1 MRKQREGKKQ
11 GSALL
16 TIVIILLFL
25 VGLGIYLYPTVSDL
39 WNKYRNE
46 QLINHYSESVSDLG
60 EDEKAAIWAEAKAY
74 NAQHTEN
81 VIVDAFNEDDEYVLS
96 HPYDTMLDPNGDGLM
111 GDIEIPKLNL
121 KLAIYHGLG
130 TDVLE
135 KGIGHVEGTSLP
147 IGGESSHAVLAG
159 HRGLPTAKLFTDLDQ
174 MELGDIFLIHVMDKT
189 LAYKVDQIKTVL
201 PEETE
206 DLDIIPGE
214 DHVTLVTC
222 TPYGVNTHRLLVRGI
237 RTEYTEEIQEQE
249 KAINIEEVN
258 PLILLAIGAA
268 VFDIILIL
276 IIVITN
282 RRDKKR
288 LEEEAEEDRKREEL
302 YRGRR

>member
-1 MRKQREGKKQ
+1 MSKQRTEKRQ
-11 GSALL
+11 GSVLAR
-16 TIVIILLFL
+16 IAIILLFL

-46 QLINHYSESVSDLG
+46 QLINTYSESVVDLSG
-60 EDEKAAIWAEAKAY
+60 DQKETIWAEAKAY

-96 HPYDTMLDPNGDGLM
+96 HPYDTLLDPNGDGLM
-111 GDIEIPKLNL
+111 GSIEIPKLNL
-121 KLAIYHGLG
+121 NLAIYHGLG

-135 KGIGHVEGTSLP
+135 KGVGHIEGTSLP
-147 IGGESSHAVLAG
+147 IGGEGTHAVLAG
-159 HRGLPTAKLFTDLDQ
+159 HRGLPSAKLFTDLDQ
-174 MELGDIFLIHVMDKT
+174 MEVGDIFLIHVMDET

-237 RTEYTEEIQEQE
+237 RTEYTEEIQEE
-249 KAINIEEVN
+249 ENKINLMEVN
-258 PLILLAIGAA
+258 PLVLLAVGAA

-276 IIVITN
+276 IIIITN

-288 LEEEAEEDRKREEL
+288 LEEEAEEDKKRKENQ
-302 YRGRR
+302 RR

>member
-81 VIVDAFNEDDEYVLS
+81 IIVDAFNEDDEYVLS

-249 KAINIEEVN
+249 KAINIKEVN

>member
-1 MRKQREGKKQ
+1 MSKQRTEKRQ
-11 GSALL
+11 GSVLAR
-16 TIVIILLFL
+16 IAIILLFL

-46 QLINHYSESVSDLG
+46 QLINTYSESVVDLSDDQK
-60 EDEKAAIWAEAKAY
+60 ETIWAEAKAY

-96 HPYDTMLDPNGDGLM
+96 HPYDTLLDPNGDGLM
-111 GDIEIPKLNL
+111 GSIEIPKLNL
-121 KLAIYHGLG
+121 NLAIYHGLG

-135 KGIGHVEGTSLP
+135 KGVGHIEGTSLP
-147 IGGESSHAVLAG
+147 IGGEGTHAVLAG
-159 HRGLPTAKLFTDLDQ
+159 HRGLPSAKLFTDLDQ
-174 MELGDIFLIHVMDKT
+174 MEEGDIFLIHVMDET

-237 RTEYTEEIQEQE
+237 RTEYTEEIQEE
-249 KAINIEEVN
+249 ENEINLMEVN
-258 PLILLAIGAA
+258 PLVLLAVGAA

-276 IIVITN
+276 IIIITN
-282 RRDKKR
+282 WRDKKR
-288 LEEEAEEDRKREEL
+288 FEEEAEADKKRDENQ
-302 YRGRR
+302 RR

>member
-1 MRKQREGKKQ
+1 MSKQRTEKRQ
-11 GSALL
+11 GSVLAR
-16 TIVIILLFL
+16 IAIILLFL

-46 QLINHYSESVSDLG
+46 QLINTYSESVVDLSDDQK
-60 EDEKAAIWAEAKAY
+60 ETIWAEAKAY

-96 HPYDTMLDPNGDGLM
+96 HPYDTLLDPNGDGLM
-111 GDIEIPKLNL
+111 GSIEIPKLNL
-121 KLAIYHGLG
+121 NLAIYHGLG

-135 KGIGHVEGTSLP
+135 KGVGHIEGTSLP
-147 IGGESSHAVLAG
+147 IGGEGTHAVLAG
-159 HRGLPTAKLFTDLDQ
+159 HRGLPSAKLFTDLDQ
-174 MELGDIFLIHVMDKT
+174 MEEGDIFLIHVMDET

-237 RTEYTEEIQEQE
+237 RTEYTEEIQEE
-249 KAINIEEVN
+249 ENEINLMEVN
-258 PLILLAIGAA
+258 PLVLLAVGAA

-276 IIVITN
+276 IIIITN
-282 RRDKKR
+282 WRDKKR
-288 LEEEAEEDRKREEL
+288 FEEEAEADKKREENQ
-302 YRGRR
+302 RR